1 MMLPTAR
8 GPLTT
13 ALIRAL
19 REDSGAVLPAASELS
34 AVLDPLAD
42 DDLQL
47 ALWIC
52 YELHYRGFDDVADE
66 WEWQPALISLRAAME
81 GCVLEALRREVDV
94 RPDERPVAE
103 RLRDLVDSDDGPQLS
118 RFLQTRATAG
128 QFAEFVVHRSLYQ
141 HKEADPHTWAIPRLA
156 GRAKAALVE
165 IQLDEYGA
173 GRTDRMHQD
182 LYRKLMRGLGLDD
195 SYSAYVDSVPGISLA
210 IGNVMTLL
218 ALHRGRRG
226 ALVGHLAAY
235 EMTSS
240 APCRRYARGLRRL
253 GADDDT
259 CDFYDEHVTADAL
272 HEQVAMHDLCGG
284 LAEAEPELTEDIVF
298 GAAVCLHVENRLA
311 EHILAQWDAR
321 RSSLRTPLAAAE
333 SELADVS

>member
-8 GPLTT
+8 GPLTA
-13 ALIRAL
+13 ALIPAL
-19 REDSGAVLPAASELS
+19 REESAVLPAASEVS
-34 AVLDPLAD
+34 AAQDPLAN

-52 YELHYRGFDDVADE
+52 YELHYRGFDDVADG
-66 WEWQPALISLRAAME
+66 WEWQPALIALRAAME
-81 GCVLEALRREVDV
+81 GRVLESLRREVDV
-94 RPDERPVAE
+94 HPDDRPVPD

-141 HKEADPHTWAIPRLA
+141 HKEADPHTWVIPRLA
-156 GRAKAALVE
+156 GRAKAALVD

-173 GRTDRMHQD
+173 GRTERMHQD
-182 LYRKLMRGLGLDD
+182 LYRKLMRGLRLDD

-210 IGNVMTLL
+210 IGNVMTLF
-218 ALHRGRRG
+218 ALHRGLRG

-253 GADDDT
+253 GADDET

-272 HEQVAMHDLCGG
+272 HEQLAMHDLCGA
-284 LAEAEPELTEDIVF
+284 LAEAEPDLTEDILF

-311 EHILAQWDAR
+311 EHILAQWGAR
-321 RSSLRTPLAAAE
+321 RSSLRTPLMASE